1 VRYQFIVGENI
12 GIGDVGEWS
21 DEERWRA
28 AAEVGTAAPF
38 IADLP
43 QGYRTQLGRWFAG
56 GRELSGGQ
64 WQKIALS
71 RAFMRSGADILVLD
85 EPTAA
90 MDAEAEVRIFE
101 HFRAVTADR
110 MAILISHR
118 FSTVR
123 MADHIVVLADGR
135 VVEEGSHDALM
146 ARGGPYAR
154 LFSLQAAGYR

>member
-1 VRYQFIVGENI
+1 
-12 GIGDVGEWS
+12 
-21 DEERWRA
+21 
-28 AAEVGTAAPF
+28 
-38 IADLP
+38 
-43 QGYRTQLGRWFAG
+43 
-56 GRELSGGQ
+56 
-64 WQKIALS
+64 
-71 RAFMRSGADILVLD
+71 
-85 EPTAA
+85 
-90 MDAEAEVRIFE
+90 
-101 HFRAVTADR
+101 